1 MGRCANIPGAAWI
14 NLFEMITKYEVQEAW
29 ESGETYYAIGAHCGD
44 GGFFLPKQF
53 EYTPKGKFEAEKLV
67 FDLIEK
73 YALPIDEQIIMDH
86 FNKEILQ

>member
-14 NLFEMITKYEVQEAW
+14 NLFEMIIKYEVLEVW
-29 ESGETYYAIGAHCGD
+29 ESGVPHYAIGADCGKS
-44 GGFFLPKQF
+44 GFLLPKQF

-73 YALPIDEQIIMDH
+73 YALPINEQVIMDH